1 MISLYTLLLTAGLIL
16 CQEVE
21 NPETSELF
29 KPIPIFNIIKKPRVT
44 FRKTV
49 PTFNKIP
56 TSVDPTYRPSLIPT
70 RRTYN
75 TVKPVTVSP
84 SGSGTLV
91 TTLVADE
98 QFSTLV
104 AALQAANITEETL
117 ADLAPLTL
125 FAPTNEAFAKIDNET
140 LNGLL
145 TSEDKSGLTN
155 ILLRHV
161 VPGQAVRLPEGTTTL
176 ENAGGSQ
183 LTVSRSLD
191 DIYSESVT
199 IRSSQASGKILD
211 FDIMASDGVI
221 FSVDTVL

>member
-1 MISLYTLLLTAGLIL
+1 MFSNILIFSNKRNKIDPSYGPTYS
-16 CQEVE
+16 
-21 NPETSELF
+21 NPE
-29 KPIPIFNIIKKPRVT
+29 
-44 FRKTV
+44 
-49 PTFNKIP
+49 PTYPSYNSNYPKYIP
-56 TSVDPTYRPSLIPT
+56 TSPHHPSVDPTYRPSLIPT

-98 QFSTLV
+98 QFSSLV

-161 VPGQAVRLPEGTTTL
+161 VPGQAVRLPEG
-176 ENAGGSQ
+176 NQ
-183 LTVSRSLD
+183 
-191 DIYSESVT
+191 
-199 IRSSQASGKILD
+199 SSP
-211 FDIMASDGVI
+211 V
-221 FSVDTVL
+221 